1 MIVPSYLTEADG
13 SGKWGKMGSCVLPD
27 RAVLAV
33 SGAEAGAFLDNVI
46 TVNVSGLPLHGARF
60 GALLTPQGKIIVDF
74 FIIRTDDGFLID
86 CPRPHAADLLKKLT
100 LYRLRA
106 KVTITDVSETY
117 HIIALWNETAP
128 NNGIAFEDSRLAA
141 LGWRVVSR
149 RDEAHT
155 VTSDV
160 TAYDHQRIMCGVP
173 IGGRD
178 FIYGDAF
185 PHEALMDCL
194 NGVDFKKGCY
204 VGQEVVS
211 RMEHR
216 STARTRCVPV
226 TFIDGVSSPEG
237 AEAFAGERVIG
248 VIGSVASNGHA
259 LARLRLDRVAEA
271 QKAGEA
277 LHAGGLA
284 FQVGTRD
291 FIDFTLNDF
300 NESPSHG

>member
-74 FIIRTDDGFLID
+74 FVIRKDDGFLID
-86 CPRPHAADLLKKLT
+86 CPRALAADLLKKLT

-106 KVTITDVSETY
+106 RVTIADVSEAY
-117 HIIALWNETAP
+117 HIVALWNEP
-128 NNGIAFEDSRLAA
+128 VPDKGIAYEDPRLAA
-141 LGWRVVSR
+141 LGWRIVSPL
-149 RDEAHT
+149 DAALT
-155 VTSDV
+155 ASSDA
-160 TAYDHQRIMCGVP
+160 TAYDHHRIMCGVP
-173 IGGRD
+173 QGGRD
-178 FIYGDAF
+178 FNYGDAF

-216 STARTRCVPV
+216 STARTRCVPII
-226 TFIDGVSSPEG
+226 FKDLVSPPEG
-237 AEAFAGERVIG
+237 TEAFAGERMIG
-248 VIGSVASNGHA
+248 VIGSVASDGHA
-259 LARLRLDRVAEA
+259 IARLRLDRVTEA
-271 QKAGEA
+271 QKVGEA

-284 FQVGTRD
+284 FQVETRD
-291 FIDFTLNDF
+291 FMNFTLNDF
-300 NESPSHG
+300 IESSSYG

>member
-27 RAVLAV
+27 RGVLAV

-74 FIIRTDDGFLID
+74 FVIRKDDGFLID
-86 CPRPHAADLLKKLT
+86 CPRALAVDLLKKLT

-106 KVTITDVSETY
+106 KVAIADVSETY
-117 HIIALWNETAP
+117 HIVALWNETAP
-128 NNGIAFEDSRLAA
+128 DKGIAYEDPRLAA
-141 LGWRVVSR
+141 LGSRVVSLC
-149 RDEAHT
+149 DEAFM
-155 VTSDV
+155 VISDV
-160 TAYDHQRIMCGVP
+160 TAYDHHRIICGVP
-173 IGGRD
+173 TGGRD
-178 FIYGDAF
+178 FIYGHAF

-204 VGQEVVS
+204 IGQEIVS
-211 RMEHR
+211 RIEHR

-226 TFIDGVSSPEG
+226 IFKDSVAPPEG
-237 AEAFAGERVIG
+237 TEAFAGERMIG
-248 VIGSVASNGHA
+248 VIGSVASDGHA

-277 LHAGGLA
+277 LHAGGLV
-284 FQVGTRD
+284 FQVETLD
-291 FIDFTLNDF
+291 YMNFTLNDF
-300 NESPSHG
+300 IESSSHG